1 MVTYKKKH
9 SPVGFYCIQWNPS
22 IADIMGPPLRA
33 LVIEMMF
40 DFWLGLQHMHC
51 VGLCSIKFVTDKKKS
66 SNFDVIAQLS
76 IQTPVSATNYPNNTK
91 KDFNSGKSGQL
102 GERED
107 HQL

>member
-9 SPVGFYCIQWNPS
+9 SPVGFYCIQWSPS

-40 DFWLGLQHMHC
+40 DFWLGLQHML
-51 VGLCSIKFVTDKKKS
+51 VWVFAVLNLSQTKKKS

-102 GERED
+102 GERKD